1 MSVYIEW
8 VDMPG
13 GSRHVTDGPFAFVA
27 VTYNVIRVQSPNGED
42 DEIGEAHPSG
52 GWVRFGDETEGFGPI
67 PDQEAAEPTAGWYS
81 DMVIST
87 EAP

>member
-1 MSVYIEW
+1 MDYAAADQRQHRPDVFDLFI
-8 VDMPG
+8 VD
-13 GSRHVTDGPFAFVA
+13 REIGP
-27 VTYNVIRVQSPNGED
+27 IED